1 MCFQIEKRNQKSDD
15 CAGCKYNSGGD
26 LDIADADNGGCNAAD
41 AEKGHPLSD
50 DEVAKA
56 HAVIVDALNEKLGS
70 TLR

>member
-1 MCFQIEKRNQKSDD
+1 M
-15 CAGCKYNSGGD
+15 
-26 LDIADADNGGCNAAD
+26 DIADADNGGCNAAD